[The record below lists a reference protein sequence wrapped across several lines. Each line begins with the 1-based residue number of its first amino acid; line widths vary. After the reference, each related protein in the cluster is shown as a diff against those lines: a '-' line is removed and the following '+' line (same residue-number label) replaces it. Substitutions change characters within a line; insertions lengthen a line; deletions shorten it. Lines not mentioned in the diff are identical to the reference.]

1 MLEEKLHLVEE
12 KIASL
17 LSELKR
23 LRVENAR
30 MQEELMDLRPKAKN
44 LVDAQEEIAQLN
56 AKIETLQNDLQDSGV
71 REQEFRDRLRS
82 IIDKIDA
89 LEQLPS
95 ME

>member
-12 KIASL
+12 KISSL

-23 LRVENAR
+23 LRNENAR
-30 MQEELMDLRPKAKN
+30 MQEELTDLRPKAKA
-44 LVDAQEEIAQLN
+44 LVAAQEEAAQLN
-56 AKIETLQNDLQDSGV
+56 AKIQTLQNDLQESGV

-89 LEQLPS
+89 LEQLPGI
-95 ME
+95 E